1 MNREQFGL
9 YRDDGLAAIRGTS
22 GRKFDKLRKDIIQL
36 FQEEGLRITIESNL
50 TVYLD
55 VTLDLLKNKYYPFRK
70 PENKPLYINAKSNHP
85 QNIIKELPKMISRRV
100 ADLSC
105 NEEEFLKAKPMYE
118 SALKESGHTTEFSYV
133 KSNEKK
139 KRNRRVVWFN
149 QPFSKDEHWW
159 FIYTFGWKTF
169 REHKFYKIFNK
180 HTIRLGYS
188 CMPNM
193 AQIIKQSNM
202 GRLADPDTHATPPC
216 NCENPQNCPL
226 PDECLTKNSVYEA
239 TVTAENAD
247 HIYFGTS
254 KGPTKTQIEDHQ
266 SSLQKKYENKTELS
280 KFVWSLQD
288 KGIPYS
294 ISWRIASRRQP
305 YRCGTRRCDLC
316 LTEKTLI
323 ARSTHPNRS
332 NDQK

>member
-1 MNREQFGL
+1 
-9 YRDDGLAAIRGTS
+9 
-22 GRKFDKLRKDIIQL
+22 
-36 FQEEGLRITIESNL
+36 
-50 TVYLD
+50 
-55 VTLDLLKNKYYPFRK
+55 
-70 PENKPLYINAKSNHP
+70 
-85 QNIIKELPKMISRRV
+85 MISRRI

-149 QPFSKDEHWW
+149 PPFSKSVKTNIGGL
-159 FIYTFGWKTF
+159 FIRLVGKHFT

-180 HTIRLGYS
+180 HTIRLSYS

-216 NCENPQNCPL
+216 NCGNPQNCPL

-247 HIYFGTS
+247 HIYFGTC
-254 KGPTKTQIEDHQ
+254 KGPAKTRISDHQ
-266 SSLQKKYENKTELS
+266 SSFKQKKYENKTELF

-294 ISWRIASRRQP
+294 LSWRIAIRCQP

-316 LTEKTLI
+316 LTEKNTHLTI
-323 ARSTHPNRS
+323 NSPQSTQRTIRNS
-332 NDQK
+332 VDLQT